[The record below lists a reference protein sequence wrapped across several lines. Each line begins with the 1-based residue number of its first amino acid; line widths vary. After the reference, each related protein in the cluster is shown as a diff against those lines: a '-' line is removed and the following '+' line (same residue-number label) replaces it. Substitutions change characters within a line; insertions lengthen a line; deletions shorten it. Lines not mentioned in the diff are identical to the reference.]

1 MKTTMMI
8 TAAAAALTLS
18 AGAASAQAWMPMIE
32 RQAILND
39 RVDAAL
45 SNGDM
50 SQGEASSLRSGMAT
64 LIALEARYRYGGLS
78 AREKVD
84 LDRRY
89 ALLDDQV
96 RLIPASSA
104 AMEPVDGWTPLEDR
118 KIALDSRIDRGV
130 RSGQLTAMEAEDL
143 RDDFDAIARQEAAYR
158 VDGLSPAERADL
170 NDRFDD
176 LSARIR
182 VARTDADRVYG
193 WNRD

>member
-18 AGAASAQAWMPMIE
+18 AGAASAQVWLPMIE
-32 RQAILND
+32 RQAMLDD
-39 RVDAAL
+39 RIDAAL
-45 SNGDM
+45 SAGDM
-50 SQGEASSLRSGMAT
+50 NSAEASGLRRGMSN
-64 LIALEARYRYGGLS
+64 LIALEARYRFGGLS

-96 RLIPASSA
+96 RLIPTTGPADA
-104 AMEPVDGWTPLEDR
+104 WTPLEDR
-118 KIALDSRIDRGV
+118 KIALDTRIEQGLRT
-130 RSGQLTAMEAEDL
+130 GQLTRAEAEDL

-170 NDRFDD
+170 NERFDD
-176 LSARIR
+176 LSSRIR
-182 VARTDADRVYG
+182 LARTDSDRVYG
-193 WNRD
+193 WNRY